1 MRLLY
6 PPVCVVC
13 GRMLADD
20 EEHICLTCRFLA
32 PVTGYCEKPYNPLFE
47 SFLGR
52 VPLQSASAMLFY
64 ETSSPWRRLIHDF
77 KYHDRWALAEEMGRW
92 YGRLL
97 KQSGY
102 YNTIEVVVPLPL
114 HPLRFLMRGYN
125 QSYYLARG
133 IAEALEAE
141 VDTRS
146 VKRVRYTRPQARM
159 RRRDREKN
167 VASAF
172 RVVNPAAL
180 EGRHILLVDDV
191 LTTGNTLEACANAI
205 MEAQVTCKIS
215 IAVLAT
221 PPPRPVME
229 S

>member
-1 MRLLY
+1 MEKRRKLLLGG
-6 PPVCVVC
+6 VSTV
-13 GRMLADD
+13 A
-20 EEHICLTCRFLA
+20 HILI
-32 PVTGYCEKPYNPLFE
+32 VPLFA
-47 SFLGR
+47 FVFTVLYR
-52 VPLQSASAMLFY
+52 PF
-64 ETSSPWRRLIHDF
+64 
-77 KYHDRWALAEEMGRW
+77 
-92 YGRLL
+92 
-97 KQSGY
+97 
-102 YNTIEVVVPLPL
+102 
-114 HPLRFLMRGYN
+114 
-125 QSYYLARG
+125 G

-172 RVVNPAAL
+172 RVVNREAL

-229 S
+229 A